1 MIVHP
6 VVTHQN
12 SIVSLQMTA
21 KFTGDVTDADDQKR
35 IAAYGD
41 PLINMGGTFVDP
53 LDPTF
58 TFNTASSD
66 YYVKMTTEMSSKAI
80 RFFKALP
87 QTAQGQTT
95 AQLSALDVITTD
107 PVRAAGIYNEQVGNR
122 IQAAMVSLRAL
133 TPVALTTLPD
143 KTV

>member
-12 SIVSLQMTA
+12 SVVSLQMTV
-21 KFTGDVTDADDQKR
+21 KFTGEVTDADDQKR

-41 PLINMGGTFVDP
+41 PLVNMGGTFVDP
-53 LDPTF
+53 LDSAF
-58 TFNTASSD
+58 SFNTASSD
-66 YYVKMTTEMSSKAI
+66 YYAKLTTEMSSKAI

-87 QTAQGQTT
+87 QTAPGQTT

-107 PVRAAGIYNEQVGNR
+107 PVRAAGVYNEQVGNR
-122 IQAAMVSLRAL
+122 IQSAMVSLRAL